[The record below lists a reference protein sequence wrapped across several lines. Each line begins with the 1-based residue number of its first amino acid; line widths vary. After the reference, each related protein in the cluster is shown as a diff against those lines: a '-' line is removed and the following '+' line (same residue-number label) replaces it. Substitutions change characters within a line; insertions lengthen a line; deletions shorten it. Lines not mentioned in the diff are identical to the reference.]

1 MELKARG
8 MKNVKWFLAMCS
20 ILSLLVGCSP
30 DNKEISDIDLV
41 MATGIDYDK
50 ESNKYVITIY
60 CVLPTSTSTE
70 KTGKQSELVDSA
82 VGDSIMDA
90 ARNMR
95 NRVGKS
101 LVWQHNKF
109 FIIGEAAAR
118 HSLYD
123 IVDFLTRNR
132 QIRITGHLLVS
143 EGKAEDL
150 LKRKSN
156 ISELTSNVLLGIV
169 RNEKEWGKSYSLM
182 IHKVADRYSNPYRG
196 FVLGKIM
203 TSPKTVSSPSSLLL
217 NGGAV
222 INKGKFVDWLDG
234 NDVRVVHWLSE
245 KSKWKNYEFTES
257 LEFKST
263 KVSYFLR
270 ISKREIHSDYVN
282 GKPKLDVQLNFK
294 ATLGEMNQYLALSD
308 PVILAQLEQV
318 TSKHLEKIIHD
329 SLKHFQQDLKVDLL
343 GVSEYFIQHHPKEWK
358 KLKKDWDHVYPTMSI
373 PVHVNVEIEKLGMS
387 QIIGGR

>member
-1 MELKARG
+1 
-8 MKNVKWFLAMCS
+8 MKNVKRFLAMCS

-30 DNKEISDIDLV
+30 DIKEISDIDLV

-50 ESNKYVITIY
+50 ESNKYVFTIY
-60 CVLPTSTSTE
+60 CILPATTSTE
-70 KTGKQSELVDSA
+70 KTGKPTELVDSA
-82 VGDSIMDA
+82 VGDSIVDA
-90 ARNMR
+90 ARNLR

-109 FIIGEAAAR
+109 FIVGEAAAR

-123 IVDFLTRNR
+123 VVDFLTRNR

-150 LKRKSN
+150 LKRKTN

-182 IHKVADRYSNPYRG
+182 IHKVADRYTNPYRG
-196 FVLGKIM
+196 FVLGRIFASQKSN
-203 TSPKTVSSPSSLLL
+203 TSPSSLLL

-234 NDVRVVHWLSE
+234 NEVRVVHWLSE
-245 KSKWKNYEFTES
+245 KSKWKNYEFTET
-257 LEFKST
+257 LDYKST
-263 KVSYFLR
+263 KVTCFLR
-270 ISKREIHSDYVN
+270 ISKREIQSDFIK

-294 ATLGEMNQYLALSD
+294 ATLGEINQHLALSD
-308 PVILAQLEQV
+308 PVIFAQLEQV

-329 SLKHFQQDLKVDLL
+329 CLTHFQQDLKVDLL
-343 GVSEYFIQHHPKEWK
+343 GISDHFIQHHPKEWK
-358 KLKKDWDHVYPTMSI
+358 KLKNEWVHVYPTMSI
-373 PVHVNVEIEKLGMS
+373 PVHVDVKIEKLGMT
-387 QIIGGR
+387 QIIGDQ